1 MSQREETSGVE
12 VQRQPWRWP
21 CETARMEGQPR
32 RPSTDECIK
41 KMWCMHTVEYY
52 SAIKEP
58 ESVVGRQMDL
68 EPAIPSE
75 VTRREKK
82 NTVY

>member
-1 MSQREETSGVE
+1 MKSAGENRAGESMSQGEETSGAE

-32 RPSTDECIK
+32 RPSTDKCIK

-58 ESVVGRQMDL
+58 
-68 EPAIPSE
+68 I
-75 VTRREKK
+75 
-82 NTVY
+82 